1 MGDAIKR
8 LFHRRN
14 WSADKESHLQS
25 LSYRDAT
32 PGTPPRRG
40 SLPLRGDVVLTANRP
55 HNTPVY
61 SASPTR
67 ICRPASLGSSHR
79 GRVHR
84 NRLRRAMSDASRR
97 GRAENLWKTENGDVR
112 NSEEMSHPPLPGTA
126 VSSDHARCGNARLAA
141 RQSSAGSESYYD
153 EDVAESF
160 PNPPPASTAT
170 RNRSSY
176 PAPLSVPSKG
186 LNPRDTASY
195 SLDEEAS
202 PLSDQSRANNTQS
215 RLFLDNSSDEES
227 LRESSRERT
236 KRDSRGSLRRKR
248 AYSSGL
254 RDFTDPTNRLSVQ
267 EPVDTAEGIPDGYPE
282 RSAQSYLID
291 SSPEPSSLEG
301 IVDLRNTEDVAY
313 HTRPTTRDDTIEPRR
328 FTARDFPGT
337 EGNEVRYTTKD
348 GFERTETTW
357 IHAPTI
363 ETYMRS
369 PGEHEGADS
378 EPHAQDLAGGVRDAP
393 FDECAEYEAASER
406 MKSLHIKSDSGV
418 GRMRGDSE

>member
-1 MGDAIKR
+1 
-8 LFHRRN
+8 
-14 WSADKESHLQS
+14 
-25 LSYRDAT
+25 
-32 PGTPPRRG
+32 
-40 SLPLRGDVVLTANRP
+40 
-55 HNTPVY
+55 
-61 SASPTR
+61 
-67 ICRPASLGSSHR
+67 
-79 GRVHR
+79 
-84 NRLRRAMSDASRR
+84 MSDASRR

-112 NSEEMSHPPLPGTA
+112 NSEEMSPPPLPGTA

-170 RNRSSY
+170 RDRSSY

-313 HTRPTTRDDTIEPRR
+313 HTRY
-328 FTARDFPGT
+328 APGKT
-337 EGNEVRYTTKD
+337 MQTLS
-348 GFERTETTW
+348 
-357 IHAPTI
+357 A
-363 ETYMRS
+363 
-369 PGEHEGADS
+369 
-378 EPHAQDLAGGVRDAP
+378 
-393 FDECAEYEAASER
+393 
-406 MKSLHIKSDSGV
+406 
-418 GRMRGDSE
+418 